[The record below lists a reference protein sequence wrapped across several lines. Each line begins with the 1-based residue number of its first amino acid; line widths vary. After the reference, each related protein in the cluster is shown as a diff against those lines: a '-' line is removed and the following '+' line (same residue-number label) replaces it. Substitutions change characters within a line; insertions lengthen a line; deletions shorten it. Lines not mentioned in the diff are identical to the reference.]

1 MTVAFVEFEEEI
13 PGNGEPSAFVQ
24 CVTLLGLDRASFHA
38 ADEGIR
44 PDGEVPEAITA
55 DRRRAGA
62 DVTLVPPRPCAQAP
76 ATPVSWSCQYGS
88 RSRRLSSLPAADL
101 GSGSDRSSI
110 VFGTL

>member
-1 MTVAFVEFEEEI
+1 MTVAFVELEEEI

-24 CVTLLGLDRASFHA
+24 CVTLPGLDRASFHA

-62 DVTLVPPRPCAQAP
+62 DVTLVPP
-76 ATPVSWSCQYGS
+76 
-88 RSRRLSSLPAADL
+88 AAL
-101 GSGSDRSSI
+101 RSSAGDAGQL
-110 VFGTL
+110 VLPVRLAQPALEQLAGGRLGQRL